1 VEPTTTPWRTLEAPT
16 EPPPA
21 DATHGATSR
30 RATIGIVAGGGAAIA
45 CGALALVL
53 AVGGGG
59 GGGGG
64 VLVEASGA
72 GFSLEP
78 GGSAPAVAENHAGTE
93 VVAEIVG
100 AVANP
105 GLFHLPAGSR
115 VGDLITA
122 AGGYGPRVDTA
133 RAERDLNLAATLRDG
148 DHLHVPSRDEPVS
161 STPSGRVAPNA
172 AARGSAGAGAPID
185 LNTATATELE
195 ALPGIGPATS
205 AKILAAR
212 EEAPFALVDD
222 LRTRGLVGQKVFE
235 KIRELVTVG

>member
-1 VEPTTTPWRTLEAPT
+1 VEPTTTTPWRTIEAPT

-21 DATHGATSR
+21 DAMPGPTSR
-30 RATIGIVAGGGAAIA
+30 RATTRIVAAGCAAIA
-45 CGALALVL
+45 CGALALAL

-59 GGGGG
+59 GG
-64 VLVEASGA
+64 VVVEASAGA
-72 GFSLEP
+72 GLSFEP
-78 GGSAPAVAENHAGTE
+78 GMSAPPVAANHAGTE
-93 VVAEIVG
+93 VVVEIVG

-105 GLFHLPAGSR
+105 GLFRLPAGSR
-115 VGDLITA
+115 VGDLVSA

-133 RAERDLNLAATLRDG
+133 WAERDLNLAATLRDG
-148 DHLHVPSRDEPVS
+148 DHLHVPSRDDPAP

-172 AARGSAGAGAPID
+172 AAGAGAGTGAPID
-185 LNTATATELE
+185 LNTATAAELE

-212 EEAPFALVDD
+212 DEAPFSLVDD

>member
-1 VEPTTTPWRTLEAPT
+1 VEPTTTTPWRTLEAPT
-16 EPPPA
+16 EPPPT
-21 DATHGATSR
+21 DTTNGATSR
-30 RATIGIVAGGGAAIA
+30 RATVGIVVAGGVAIA
-45 CGALALVL
+45 CGALAFAL
-53 AVGGGG
+53 AMG

-64 VLVEASGA
+64 VLVEASAGA
-72 GFSLEP
+72 GFSFEP
-78 GGSAPAVAENHAGTE
+78 GVSAPAVAANHAGTE
-93 VVAEIVG
+93 VVVEIVG
-100 AVANP
+100 AVAHP

-115 VGDLITA
+115 VGDLVSA

-161 STPSGRVAPNA
+161 STPSGRIAPNTA
-172 AARGSAGAGAPID
+172 AGGSASGAPID

-222 LRTRGLVGQKVFE
+222 LRTRGLVGEKVFE

>member
-1 VEPTTTPWRTLEAPT
+1 
-16 EPPPA
+16 
-21 DATHGATSR
+21 
-30 RATIGIVAGGGAAIA
+30 VAGGAAIA
-45 CGALALVL
+45 CGAFAVVL

-59 GGGGG
+59 GG
-64 VLVEASGA
+64 VVVEGSGELA
-72 GFSLEP
+72 ASLEP
-78 GGSAPAVAENHAGTE
+78 GASGPTVAAGRASTE
-93 VVAEIVG
+93 VVVEIVG

-105 GLFHLPAGSR
+105 GVFRLPTGSR
-115 VGDLITA
+115 VGDLVTA

-148 DHLHVPSRDEPVS
+148 DHLRIPSRDEPQS
-161 STPSGRVAPNA
+161 SMPSGRVAASAVGA
-172 AARGSAGAGAPID
+172 AGTAVAID
-185 LNTATATELE
+185 LNSATAAELE

-212 EEAPFALVDD
+212 EEAPFSLVDD

>member
-1 VEPTTTPWRTLEAPT
+1 MEPTTTTPWRTLEAPG
-16 EPPPA
+16 EVPPTDASPSAPSRPA
-21 DATHGATSR
+21 AIRIA
-30 RATIGIVAGGGAAIA
+30 AAGGAAIA
-45 CGALALVL
+45 CGALAVVL

-59 GGGGG
+59 GG
-64 VLVEASGA
+64 VVVESSGA
-72 GFSLEP
+72 LSSSLEP
-78 GGSAPAVAENHAGTE
+78 GASAPATVAGRASTE
-93 VVAEIVG
+93 VVVEIVG

-105 GLFHLPAGSR
+105 GLFRLPAGSR
-115 VGDLITA
+115 VGDLVAA

-148 DHLHVPSRDEPVS
+148 DHLRVPSRDEPDS
-161 STPSGRVAPNA
+161 STASGRVARS
-172 AARGSAGAGAPID
+172 AARGGGASTGAPID
-185 LNTATATELE
+185 LNTATAAELE

-235 KIRELVTVG
+235 KIRELITVG